1 MFDFHMHSSVSFD
14 STEEAINMVKAA
26 ENLGLK
32 EICFTDHYDFN
43 SEKDG
48 HHDLYTKEQY
58 LAAYNDL
65 TSPSVKIRRGVEF
78 GLTPWNKNEL
88 NAYLKMLPQTDFVLG
103 SVHYVGGTDP
113 YFKEFWQGRDFRNAI
128 DSYLEQV
135 LICVQAHDN
144 FDVLGHLTYVC
155 KSAYNPLGK
164 GIAYS
169 EVCDVVD
176 EILRTLVYK
185 GKGIEVNT
193 SGIDRIGEFLPTDEY
208 LKRFRE
214 LGGEIV
220 TVGSDAHDATRVGQ
234 YNKEAIKLIGEYF
247 PYVCTFK
254 DRTPVFNK
262 IV

>member
-14 STEEAINMVKAA
+14 STEKAINMVKAA

-43 SEKDG
+43 SDKNG

-65 TSPSVKIRRGVEF
+65 TSASVKIRRGVEF
-78 GLTPWNKNEL
+78 GLTYWNKNEL
-88 NAYLKMLPQTDFVLG
+88 DAYLKMLPQTDFVLG

-128 DSYLEQV
+128 DSYLQEV
-135 LICVQAHDN
+135 LTCVQVHDN
-144 FDVLGHLTYVC
+144 FDALGHLTYVC
-155 KSAYNPLGK
+155 KSSYNPLKK

-176 EILRTLVYK
+176 QIFNTVIQK

-193 SGIDRIGEFLPTDEY
+193 SGMDRIGEFLPTAEY
-208 LKRFRE
+208 LKRFKE

-220 TVGSDAHDATRVGQ
+220 TVGSDAHDASRVGQ
-234 YNKEAIKLIGEYF
+234 YSKEAIALIGKYF

-254 DRTPVFNK
+254 NRKPVFNK